1 MPSNGGAQRTV
12 LIQSPMLD
20 DPFFQTVSLVG
31 RLKSFNAAKGYGFV
45 HTEEMGDILLHQ
57 KCLRRSGFSHI
68 PEGAIIRCEV
78 FRGQNGLQVERIL
91 SVDISQTSPNP
102 DRTLEQPTPPPEGG
116 LVQAAVVN
124 WFDRTK
130 GYGFVAIADSATAD
144 IFVHIEALRRCG
156 LSNLESGER
165 LHVIVATGD
174 KGKHVSWLRRAP

>member
-1 MPSNGGAQRTV
+1 MP
-12 LIQSPMLD
+12 D

-31 RLKSFNAAKGYGFV
+31 RLKSFNPVKGYGFV

-68 PEGAIIRCEV
+68 PEGAIIRCQV

-91 SVDISQTSPNP
+91 SVDIPEGSPDP
-102 DRTLEQPTPPPEGG
+102 DHTLEQPTPPPEGG

-130 GYGFVAIADSATAD
+130 GYGFVAIAESATAD